1 MRKITSPPFMGAP
14 IPILVDFKIKIGRRG
29 EETRKKGGKKDRRK
43 EGGKDTRVLE
53 GEAGLRDGDGS
64 GVVGSLR

>member
-29 EETRKKGGKKDRRK
+29 EERRGDEKERRK
-43 EGGKDTRVLE
+43 EGQKE
-53 GEAGLRDGDGS
+53 
-64 GVVGSLR
+64 